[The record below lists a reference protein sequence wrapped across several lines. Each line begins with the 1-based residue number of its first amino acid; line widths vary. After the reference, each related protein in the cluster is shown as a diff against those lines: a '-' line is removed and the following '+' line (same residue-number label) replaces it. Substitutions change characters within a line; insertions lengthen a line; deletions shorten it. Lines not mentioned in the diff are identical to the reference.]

1 MYAIRTFTILS
12 QQSKGDTGTFELH
25 NTYKLLKTASD
36 KPCHIARYRESYA
49 RNLLLLTRRSW
60 IFMKS
65 RCRRCSR
72 HVSSKWDWHPYLL
85 SSCISTSPPWLK
97 FAYSLLCGIQ
107 TKMFY
112 SSWNNGH
119 QWFMEFDLIH
129 AACWTPR
136 CATEET
142 SQYFMG
148 PSS

>member
-1 MYAIRTFTILS
+1 MYAIKTFTILS
-12 QQSKGDTGTFELH
+12 QQNKGDIGTFKLH
-25 NTYKLLKTASD
+25 NMYKSE
-36 KPCHIARYRESYA
+36 ISRELRA
-49 RNLLLLTRRSW
+49 ELTRGSW
-60 IFMKS
+60 IFMRS

-72 HVSSKWDWHPYLL
+72 YVSSKWGWHPYLL
-85 SSCISTSPPWLK
+85 SSCISTSPP
-97 FAYSLLCGIQ
+97 SLLLILYSVGFKQKC
-107 TKMFY
+107 FY

-129 AACWTPR
+129 AAYWTPR